1 MYVLQR
7 LTTSKFA
14 LLTASLQADLDRF
27 EHELRTRIHSAN
39 QYVSNKEKDNFS
51 HIAELAAAFRTKLAA
66 IDNQSATSNDYIET
80 DC

>member
-7 LTTSKFA
+7 SITSKFV
-14 LLTASLQADLDRF
+14 LLTASLQADLDRVGR
-27 EHELRTRIHSAN
+27 ELRTRIHSAN

-51 HIAELAAAFRTKLAA
+51 HIAELAEALRTKLAA
-66 IDNQSATSNDYIET
+66 IDNQSTTSSDYLET